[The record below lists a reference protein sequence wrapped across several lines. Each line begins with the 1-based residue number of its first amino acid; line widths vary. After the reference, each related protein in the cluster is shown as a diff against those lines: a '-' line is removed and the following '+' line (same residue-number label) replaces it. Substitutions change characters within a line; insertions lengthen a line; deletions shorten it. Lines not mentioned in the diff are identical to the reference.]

1 MKNKI
6 AALYIIAVIAII
18 ALPAQAAVVVT
29 NITHDQFD
37 DFFSYQDSR
46 TVTGSTA
53 VWYAQIQA
61 GGTSHEIEVGGTG
74 TATDTGETS
83 WTDEVNNP
91 FSLVVDS
98 ANYLKLTFN
107 GVTAGDGYQV
117 PIGQPFN
124 EIWVELKLGTAFTQ
138 DILATNSQVV
148 DGPANLPSMSLT
160 GPSPGTGVIKYDG
173 FKFYFDNR
181 LANAGQFSFNGN
193 LAPNMFFDNSSF
205 GEQWTYTFVGVYNT
219 ALVPEPSTIGLI
231 IASMF
236 VVVMLCRRKQ
246 SSYPPVG

>member
-1 MKNKI
+1 MKHV
-6 AALYIIAVIAII
+6 LYIIAIAII

-61 GGTSHEIEVGGTG
+61 GGLLSHEIEVGGTG
-74 TATDTGETS
+74 NATDTGETS
-83 WTDEVNNP
+83 WNDGANNP
-91 FSLVVDS
+91 FSLVIDS

-117 PIGQPFN
+117 PIGHPFN
-124 EIWVELKLGTAFTQ
+124 EIWVEIQLRTGDPDDVLSV
-138 DILATNSQVV
+138 NSQVV
-148 DGPANLPSMSLT
+148 DGPASLPPMSVT
-160 GPSPGTGVIKYDG
+160 GSNSGTGDLIKTSG
-173 FKFYFDNR
+173 FKFYFDDHLSNI
-181 LANAGQFSFNGN
+181 GQFSFNGGIN
-193 LAPNMFFDNSSF
+193 PNMFIDGIAFQDD
-205 GEQWTYTFVGVYNT
+205 WTYTFVGVYNT

-231 IASMF
+231 IASML
-236 VVVMLCRRKQ
+236 VVVMLCGRKQ